1 MLPLQPIA
9 ERKLFMDKYVGKR
22 LDGRYEI
29 REIIGMGGMAVV
41 YKAFDNVE
49 NKIVAI
55 KILKDE
61 FSSNEEFLRRF
72 RNESKAIALL
82 THPNIVD
89 VYDVSFG
96 DLIQY
101 IVMEYIDGC
110 TLKEYI
116 EREGSLNCD
125 DAVYFTMQIL
135 KSLQHAHDKGIV
147 HRDVKPQNIMILP
160 DGTIKVMDFGI
171 ARFSRSDQRT
181 ITDKAI
187 GSVHYISPEQA
198 RGEKTDEKSDIYS
211 VGVMLYEM
219 LTGKLPFQA
228 ESAVSVA
235 IMQLQRDPELPTEI
249 NPSIP
254 KGLEQITV
262 HAMQKTPEKRY
273 QSAAEMLC
281 DLNEFRKDPTAL
293 FDYNYFVD
301 DSPTKFVSSIG
312 TESEEEVALGGE
324 EYEESGEVEKK
335 SNMIPILAGV
345 LSAVVL
351 AVLALVFFVI
361 VPWLTGGTGEEFA
374 CPKFIGKNY
383 EEITADK
390 EWNSKLEIEL
400 KWEENNEHEFGVIYE
415 QSVIEGKMLKNGE
428 NIILY
433 VSMGQKK
440 KRVPKEI
447 IGLLESAAVSQLE
460 AEGFSVLT
468 AEESSD
474 DVEQGRVIRTEPQV
488 TTVVAEGE
496 KITVFIST
504 GKPTK
509 NVKIGDCVGKTQAT
523 AEKIMTDGGLSPV
536 IEETELTFEDKYYPV
551 GYVVKQEPAASDEE
565 VPEGTSVKLFV
576 CAGYKTNIDMEFP
589 EDLAKDTYKIT
600 LWQDGKMVKEG
611 DTIDSAKLK
620 KYTFENISAKDV
632 EVAYTVKLSKG
643 DKNYDIFDVAV
654 NHKSARVKVT
664 VIKQYPV
671 EAPVESKPSTPSGTG
686 APSTPSDVNSKP
698 VVSTPAEVNSK
709 PVASVSTDVNSK
721 PKVSTPAGTASTP
734 AEVNSKP
741 VASTPAGTASTLES
755 APAGTTSATAP
766 VASNTQSNVE
776 SNATASE
783 NLPN

>member
-1 MLPLQPIA
+1 
-9 ERKLFMDKYVGKR
+9 MDKYVGKR

-72 RNESKAIALL
+72 RNESKAIAML

-116 EREGSLNCD
+116 EREGSLNRD

-135 KSLQHAHDKGIV
+135 KSLQHAHDKGII

-198 RGEKTDEKSDIYS
+198 RGEKTDEKADIYS

-235 IMQLQRDPELPTEI
+235 IMQLQRDPEMPTEI
-249 NPSIP
+249 NPTIP
-254 KGLEQITV
+254 KGLEQITM
-262 HAMQKTPEKRY
+262 HAMQKTPERRY

-301 DSPTKFVSSIG
+301 DSPTKFVGGVESDSV
-312 TESEEEVALGGE
+312 TELTLNSEEPE
-324 EYEESGEVEKK
+324 EGEKK
-335 SNMIPILAGV
+335 NNMIPILAGV

-374 CPKFIGKNY
+374 CPNFVGKNY
-383 EEITADK
+383 QEVTTNE
-390 EWNSKLEIEL
+390 EWNSMLKIDL
-400 KWEENNEHEFGVIYE
+400 KWEENGEYDYGVIFE
-415 QSVIEGKMLKNGE
+415 QSKTADKMLKKDE
-428 NIILY
+428 KITLF
-433 VSMGQKK
+433 VSMGQST
-440 KRVPKEI
+440 KRVPDVT
-447 IGLLESAAVSQLE
+447 GLLESAAVSQLE
-460 AEGFSVLT
+460 TEGFRVIT
-468 AEESSD
+468 VEESSAD
-474 DVEQGRVIRTEPQV
+474 MEKGKVVRTDPQR

-496 KITVFIST
+496 KITVFVSS

-509 NVKIGDCVGKTQAT
+509 NVKIPDTVGKTQAT
-523 AEKIMTDGGLSPV
+523 AEKNMKDAGLSPV
-536 IEETELTFEDKYYPV
+536 VEETYITFEDKFYPI
-551 GYVVKQEPAASDEE
+551 GYVVKQEPEASDTEA
-565 VPEGTSVKLFV
+565 PEGTSVKLFV
-576 CAGYKTNIDMEFP
+576 CAGYKTNIELELP

-600 LWQDGKMVKEG
+600 LWQNGKMIDEG
-611 DTIDSAKLK
+611 DTVDSSKLK
-620 KYTFENISAKDV
+620 KYTFEEIKSTEIEA
-632 EVAYTVKLSKG
+632 EYIVKLSKG
-643 DKNYDIFDVAV
+643 DKNYDVFEISV
-654 NHKSARVKVT
+654 NHKSARVKVNAT
-664 VIKQYPV
+664 KQYPKTSTV
-671 EAPVESKPSTPSGTG
+671 PVTSADSSTTSENSSSQPST
-686 APSTPSDVNSKP
+686 
-698 VVSTPAEVNSK
+698 
-709 PVASVSTDVNSK
+709 
-721 PKVSTPAGTASTP
+721 
-734 AEVNSKP
+734 
-741 VASTPAGTASTLES
+741 
-755 APAGTTSATAP
+755 
-766 VASNTQSNVE
+766 E
-776 SNATASE
+776 SNASTSSVDSVE
-783 NLPN
+783 

>member
-1 MLPLQPIA
+1 
-9 ERKLFMDKYVGKR
+9 MDKYVGKR

-72 RNESKAIALL
+72 RNESKAIAML

-116 EREGSLNCD
+116 EREGILNSD

-135 KSLQHAHDKGIV
+135 KALQHAHDKGIV

-198 RGEKTDEKSDIYS
+198 RGEKTDEKTDIYS

-249 NPSIP
+249 NPLIP
-254 KGLEQITV
+254 KGLEQITM
-262 HAMQKTPEKRY
+262 HAMQKTPERRY

-293 FDYNYFVD
+293 FNYSYFVD
-301 DSPTKFVSSIG
+301 DSPTKYVSDITDS
-312 TESEEEVALGGE
+312 TEVPKNAPAFDEDGE
-324 EYEESGEVEKK
+324 APEK
-335 SNMIPILAGV
+335 NNTLPILAGV
-345 LSAVVL
+345 AVAFVAALIVL
-351 AVLALVFFVI
+351 AFIFIPRLFSD
-361 VPWLTGGTGEEFA
+361 TGDEFG
-374 CPKFIGKNY
+374 CPKFVGSTF
-383 EEITADK
+383 EEVQANK
-390 EWNSKLEIEL
+390 EWNDLLDIEYEW
-400 KWEENNEHEFGVIYE
+400 KENSEYKYGVIYE
-415 QSVIEGKMLKNGE
+415 QSITNGKKLKKGE
-428 NIILY
+428 DIILY
-433 VSMGQKK
+433 VSMGQST
-440 KRVPKEI
+440 KRVPDVY
-447 IGLLESAAVSQLE
+447 GMLESAAVSQLE
-460 AEGFSVLT
+460 AEGFVVIT
-468 AEESSD
+468 AEEAGD
-474 DVEQGRVIRTEPQV
+474 ADAGTVIRTEPKR

-496 KITVFIST
+496 KITVFVST
-504 GKPTK
+504 GKPAK
-509 NVKIGDCVGKTQAT
+509 KVPMINVVGKKKSS
-523 AEKIMTDGGLSPV
+523 AENLLTEGGLAPIV
-536 IEETELTFEDKYYPV
+536 KEIYLTANDESVPI
-551 GYVVKQEPAASDEE
+551 GYVAKQEPADSDKE
-565 VPEGTSVKLFV
+565 VHEGTEVTIYV
-576 CAGYKTNIDMEFP
+576 CAGYKTDIELSMP
-589 EDLAKDTYKIT
+589 SDLAEGIYEIS
-600 LWQDGKMVKEG
+600 LWQNGKMIDKG
-611 DTIDSAKLK
+611 DKIDTAKLK
-620 KYTFENISAKDV
+620 KYTFKDV
-632 EVAYTVKLSKG
+632 KSKDTTAKYTVKITAENGKSYDLYEVSVNFKFADG
-643 DKNYDIFDVAV
+643 IALEMGAKYPKNNV
-654 NHKSARVKVT
+654 
-664 VIKQYPV
+664 
-671 EAPVESKPSTPSGTG
+671 
-686 APSTPSDVNSKP
+686 SDS
-698 VVSTPAEVNSK
+698 S
-709 PVASVSTDVNSK
+709 
-721 PKVSTPAGTASTP
+721 
-734 AEVNSKP
+734 
-741 VASTPAGTASTLES
+741 
-755 APAGTTSATAP
+755 
-766 VASNTQSNVE
+766 SNTSSTSSE
-776 SNATASE
+776 ASSAA
-783 NLPN
+783 NSAKNGVD